1 MCGPSDLK
9 QRVDPSDFE
18 RFELG
23 GAVLYVQ
30 RELLSE
36 GIIEFSIP
44 GEGEFSITVKRK
56 PG

>member
-9 QRVDPSDFE
+9 QRIDPSGFE

-23 GAVLYVQ
+23 EVVLYVQ
-30 RELLSE
+30 GELLSE

-44 GEGEFSITVKRK
+44 GEGTFSITVNR
-56 PG
+56 GSG